1 MANFSQSF
9 TGKGT
14 AVVLPESG
22 ALKAQEGL
30 SRMVLDAE
38 KLRYEVYQKNRSEF
52 LKNAK
57 IDPFF
62 VLSTSAR
69 EYVNGLITNFNQTY
83 GKIAQETKYNLS
95 QQQQM
100 DMQRDHDFI
109 VAEQQNQKAQ
119 QERAMATRDWVAANP
134 EKADYNKFTTDLDK
148 FNKSGIYD
156 GSTMPIKS
164 KSPIGY
170 FNKFAE
176 ASKAEWGE
184 TPVTAGGERSFATYP
199 FDPNN
204 PKSVYRFFQ
213 RAFPGMP
220 YQEQLGMIEEW
231 NAKAPKEEYLKRADL
246 NNDGTYDENE
256 KQNAILL
263 WASENPDY
271 INTVKEAGR
280 KLSAFKDVSTGI
292 TTGFDPKR
300 PVSATNNKNDFY
312 DMQEALSL
320 PTKYGVAKLP
330 DYMPISTKNP
340 TPIFLTISDYYS
352 FDEQGRTSTEK
363 FDEAQSV
370 SVEVLGYS
378 PGRDMLIVKAT
389 SSGTGKTPIFQG
401 NQLAIDAA
409 KYDKYLKSTF
419 GLWREGFKSRRIT
432 EGTFVTPRMEQ
443 PTQTKSVGGINIEIK
458 QPPKSGLKWE

>member
-1 MANFSQSF
+1 MAFSQSF

-30 SRMVLDAE
+30 NAMVVRAE
-38 KLRYEVYQKNRSEF
+38 ELRYKVYEKNRNEF
-52 LKNAK
+52 LQNAK

-69 EYVNGLITNFNQTY
+69 EYINGLITDFNQTY
-83 GKIAQETKYNLS
+83 GKIAEKTKYNLS

-119 QERAMATRDWVAANP
+119 QERAVTTRDWVAAHP
-134 EKADYNKFTTDLDK
+134 EQADYNKYTKDLDD

-170 FNKFAE
+170 FSKFAE
-176 ASKAEWGE
+176 ASKAELGE
-184 TPVTAGGERSFATYP
+184 TPVMIGGERSTATYP

-271 INTVKEAGR
+271 INIVKEAGR
-280 KLSAFKDVSTGI
+280 KLSAPKGVRTTA
-292 TTGFDPKR
+292 TTGFNSKLPIGPD
-300 PVSATNNKNDFY
+300 NNKNKDY
-312 DMQEALSL
+312 DIRGAT
-320 PTKYGVAKLP
+320 PFTTKGGRVMLP
-330 DYMPISTKNP
+330 DFMVTSSKNP
-340 TPIFLTISDYYS
+340 VIIPITISKHYQ
-352 FDEQGRTSTEK
+352 FDEQGRKTVKTLTNSDTVQG
-363 FDEAQSV
+363 DI
-370 SVEVLGYS
+370 LGYS
-378 PGRDMLIVKAT
+378 PALDILIVMAT
-389 SSGTGKTPIFQG
+389 TNGNILSKDEIVALDASEYDSYLRNTFSIYRPSLKGKRT
-401 NQLAIDAA
+401 
-409 KYDKYLKSTF
+409 
-419 GLWREGFKSRRIT
+419 T
-432 EGTFVTPRMEQ
+432 EGTFVTKDAANITTPAT
-443 PTQTKSVGGINIEIK
+443 PPDKKKFNPQTGT
-458 QPPKSGLKWE
+458 WE